1 MPTHPLGLRDAPRRV
16 ALHPDSRPMSSYEGR
31 RSFRTTRVQLAA
43 TIAAALLLASG
54 ALYTFRTG
62 GVSATSAVLALLAI
76 LGLAGVL
83 EGLVRRVELS
93 DDALLVRDLLRRRRI
108 PREEIAGVE
117 EARGVPTMLVL
128 RSGPALKLP
137 DVGHAIGTSIR
148 AWLRAGPVRD
158 R

>member
-1 MPTHPLGLRDAPRRV
+1 VSP
-16 ALHPDSRPMSSYEGR
+16 YEGR
-31 RSFRTTRVQLAA
+31 RSFRTSRAQLAA
-43 TIAAALLLASG
+43 TIAAELLFVSG
-54 ALYTFRTG
+54 AVYTFRTG
-62 GVSATSAVLALLAI
+62 GVSATSAVLALLA
-76 LGLAGVL
+76 LAGLAGVL
-83 EGLVRRVELS
+83 DGLVRRIELT
-93 DDALLVRDLLRRRRI
+93 DDALLVHDLLRRRRI